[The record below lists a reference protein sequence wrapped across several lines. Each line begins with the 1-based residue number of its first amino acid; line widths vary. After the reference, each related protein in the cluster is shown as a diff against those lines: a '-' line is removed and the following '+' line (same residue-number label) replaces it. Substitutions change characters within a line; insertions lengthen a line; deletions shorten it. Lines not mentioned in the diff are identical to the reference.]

1 MSSTTERPSGGND
14 ALPPPPVAP
23 VVGLVGSAGAYGR
36 WLRGYF
42 EQRMGLRVLGHDPA
56 DPASDTPEQLVQHAD
71 VLVFAAPIRAV
82 PELVARYV
90 ALSAGRERGRLWL
103 DVTSLKQ
110 APVAAMLQSQAEVVG
125 LHPMTAPPK
134 APTLK
139 GRVVVV
145 CQARLQ
151 HWQPWLQQLLQGL
164 QGEYVHAEPAHHD
177 QVMALVQAL
186 VHALHLGQAAVLRE
200 LAVGLGGPAALLPFR
215 SGAFEMDMA
224 VISRILSLN
233 PAIYED
239 IQFGNPHTGVVL
251 EQLAAQIDHLR
262 ALVGRGDEAARA
274 QFREHFLTASRQAW
288 GDVAE
293 EGGYTFERI
302 GYLLADLTETRSLS
316 VHLPQDRAGSL
327 RELLHV
333 FEQHGISLASIHSS
347 RTPAG
352 EVHFRIGFDADAG
365 LEDLHAAAQA
375 IDRSGLGRV
384 LEQP

>member
-56 DPASDTPEQLVQHAD
+56 DPASDTPEQLVEHAD

-327 RELLHV
+327 CELLHV

>member
-82 PELVARYV
+82 PTLVARYV
-90 ALSAGRERGRLWL
+90 ELSAGRERGRLWL

-151 HWQPWLQQLLQGL
+151 RWQPWLQALLQGL

-200 LAVGLGGPAALLPFR
+200 LASGLGGPAALLPFR

>member
-352 EVHFRIGFDADAG
+352 EVHFRIGFDAGVG
-365 LEDLHAAAQA
+365 LEELRAAAQA

>member
-82 PELVARYV
+82 PALVARYV
-90 ALSAGRERGRLWL
+90 ELSAGRERGRLWL

-274 QFREHFLTASRQAW
+274 PFREHFLTASRQAW

>member
-56 DPASDTPEQLVQHAD
+56 DPASDTPEQLVEHAD

-239 IQFGNPHTGVVL
+239 IHFGNPHTGVVL

>member
-1 MSSTTERPSGGND
+1 MNRQGD
-14 ALPPPPVAP
+14 RQVDQPVI
-23 VVGLVGSAGAYGR
+23 GIVGSAGAYGV
-36 WLRGYF
+36 WLRRFF
-42 EQRMGLRVLGHDPA
+42 EQRMGLGVLGHDPA
-56 DPASDTPEQLVQHAD
+56 DTGSDPPARLIEAAD

-82 PELVARYV
+82 PALVARYV
-90 ALSAGRERGRLWL
+90 ELSAGRERGRLWL

-151 HWQPWLQQLLQGL
+151 RWQPWLQALLQGL

-200 LAVGLGGPAALLPFR
+200 LASGLGGPAALLPFR

>member
-56 DPASDTPEQLVQHAD
+56 DPASDTPEQLVEHAD

>member
-42 EQRMGLRVLGHDPA
+42 EQRTGLRVLGHDPA
-56 DPASDTPEQLVQHAD
+56 DPASDTPEQLVEHAD

-82 PELVARYV
+82 PALVARYV
-90 ALSAGRERGRLWL
+90 ELSAGRERGRLWL

-151 HWQPWLQQLLQGL
+151 RWQPWLQALLQGL

-200 LAVGLGGPAALLPFR
+200 LASGLGGPAALLPFR

>member
-90 ALSAGRERGRLWL
+90 ELSAGRERGRLWL

>member
-1 MSSTTERPSGGND
+1 MSGPLIGI
-14 ALPPPPVAP
+14 
-23 VVGLVGSAGAYGR
+23 VGSAGAYGR
-36 WLRGYF
+36 WLQHF
-42 EQRMGLRVLGHDPA
+42 FQERMGLEVIGHDPA
-56 DPASDTPEQLVQHAD
+56 DPASADETELVQRAD
-71 VLVFAAPIRAV
+71 VLVFSAPIRRTGA
-82 PELVARYV
+82 LIARY
-90 ALSAGRERGRLWL
+90 AELAAGSEAGRLWL
-103 DVTSLKQ
+103 DVTSIKA
-110 APVAAMLQSQAEVVG
+110 APVAAMLASRAEVVG

-151 HWQPWLQQLLQGL
+151 HWQPWLQALLQGL

-200 LAVGLGGPAALLPFR
+200 LASGLGGPAALLPFR

-251 EQLAAQIDHLR
+251 ERLAAQIEHLR

-274 QFREHFLTASRQAW
+274 QFREHYLAANLQAW
-288 GDVAE
+288 GPVAD

-327 RELLHV
+327 RELLYV
-333 FEQHGISLASIHSS
+333 FEQHRISLTSIHSS

-352 EVHFRIGFDADAG
+352 EVHFRIGFDAGVG
-365 LEDLHAAAQA
+365 LEELRAAAQA

>member
-82 PELVARYV
+82 PALVARYV
-90 ALSAGRERGRLWL
+90 ELSAGRERGRLWL

-151 HWQPWLQQLLQGL
+151 RWQPWLQALLQGL